1 MSHEPYT
8 DVAFAAGEE
17 RTNMVV
23 GIGSVVVGGYLLFVN
38 EGLIVGWGILLILLG
53 ARMLWRCIRLWN
65 KPYVLLRQDRLV
77 VFDCGRPTHYV
88 PLGDIAEVQPCF
100 NGTMLILRDG
110 LRLRISHIGFVRKAD
125 AERFRIALLRR
136 LESRELTAA
145 FPG

>member
-1 MSHEPYT
+1 MSDESLT

-17 RTNMVV
+17 RANMVG
-23 GIGSVVVGGYLLFVN
+23 GIGSVVVGGYLLFVK
-38 EGLIVGWGILLILLG
+38 GASIVGWGILLILMG

-77 VFDCGRPTHYV
+77 VFDCGRPTQYV

-110 LRLRISHIGFVRKAD
+110 LRLRISHIGFVSKAD
-125 AERFRIALLRR
+125 ADRLRTELLTRAHPNKAEPVR
-136 LESRELTAA
+136 S
-145 FPG
+145 P